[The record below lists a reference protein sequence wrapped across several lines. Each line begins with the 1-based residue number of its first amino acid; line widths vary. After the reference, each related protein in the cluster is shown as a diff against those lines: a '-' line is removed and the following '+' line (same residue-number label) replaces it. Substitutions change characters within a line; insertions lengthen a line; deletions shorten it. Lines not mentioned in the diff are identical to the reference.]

1 MSPASDNFSKS
12 YRSIEKA
19 VKGFGRYRKR
29 WEVLLSWGRFGSIG
43 IAPILLWVL
52 LDWVFELPLLA
63 VFGTFVV
70 VAIFALVTLLKWVV
84 VPPWRRIRRD
94 HEANVVEELH
104 GKLNNRIIGSLQL
117 GGEVLSEKIDKTSAS
132 TPMVRA
138 LVVRTSGILA
148 ETKLKSLLDLRR
160 TWKFLGVAMV
170 ILAGYGSLGHYA
182 PQVYEDRY
190 NRTIEGYYTLLDL
203 LFPVDFEISPGDL
216 RMVRGDAVELEARV
230 IGARRDE
237 GRLVKIFEET
247 GETTTEVLKLKD
259 EKVSVTLEG
268 DQTAANFRYR
278 FEYANEISQLHLVE
292 VEDRPLIQ
300 AINFE
305 LEPPEYTGQS
315 MRLITGKVAKL
326 EGLPGTKVLVSFAA
340 NTPLDAERTFWETST
355 GIRDPIE
362 VNGRYG
368 TFQFEI
374 VQNEIL
380 SINLTGHF
388 GEGFEMERPQSIS
401 IIAQSDEPPSINIL
415 TKLSEKELVPGQAAG
430 LPVAWRAEDDFGLSE
445 VRLDYTITSLFEVLN
460 RQDRKGSR
468 VVELDPPRDRARSRF
483 TGIFS
488 GTAIYPGDKVTITLL
503 ARDNRPE
510 TPGVGR
516 SRTIEFVVVGND
528 LGQFVS
534 GQDFG
539 FRRREESALKLE
551 FAERIG
557 RSTDLLQDP
566 VKTLLTEAKFPLG
579 KHDVA
584 AATRAESVPFGLEEL
599 ISQYFQLLSGAQ

>member
-94 HEANVVEELH
+94 HEANVIEELH

-160 TWKFLGVAMV
+160 TWKFLGVAMM
-170 ILAGYGSLGHYA
+170 ILAGYGSLGHYV

-216 RMVRGDAVELEARV
+216 RMVRGDAVELQARV
-230 IGARRDE
+230 IGARRE
-237 GRLVKIFEET
+237 EVRLVKIFEET

-268 DQTAANFRYR
+268 DQTATNFRYR

-340 NTPLDAERTFWETST
+340 NTPLDSDRTFWETST
-355 GIRDPIE
+355 GIKDPIE

-374 VQNEIL
+374 AQNEIL

-415 TKLSEKELVPGQAAG
+415 TKLSEKELVPGQASG

-445 VRLDYTITSLFEVLN
+445 VRLDYTITSLFEVL
-460 RQDRKGSR
+460 
-468 VVELDPPRDRARSRF
+468 
-483 TGIFS
+483 
-488 GTAIYPGDKVTITLL
+488 
-503 ARDNRPE
+503 
-510 TPGVGR
+510 
-516 SRTIEFVVVGND
+516 
-528 LGQFVS
+528 
-534 GQDFG
+534 
-539 FRRREESALKLE
+539 
-551 FAERIG
+551 
-557 RSTDLLQDP
+557 
-566 VKTLLTEAKFPLG
+566 
-579 KHDVA
+579 
-584 AATRAESVPFGLEEL
+584 
-599 ISQYFQLLSGAQ
+599 